1 MAKKKK
7 RKVKRKAR
15 PIVMGHLEDISS
27 QIFESYQKEL
37 TELIRGNFGV
47 YALYK
52 RNKLYYVGL
61 ATNFKRRLKDH
72 LTDRHQKKWDRFSLY
87 TIRKQGHVKEI
98 EALLLHIADPK
109 GNTQTGKLKGS
120 KDILPKL
127 DQMVRERQ
135 EDERIKLL
143 GRKKTAR
150 AKVSKKKKT
159 ASKADKPLKGM
170 FPKGKRLTATYKG
183 KEFKA
188 WVFRSGTVKLKSNG
202 QLYDSPSAAGK
213 VTRGGRSTNGWAFW
227 KYKDKSGNLVKLTN
241 VRKK

>member
-1 MAKKKK
+1 MAKKK
-7 RKVKRKAR
+7 KVKRKAR

-27 QIFESYQKEL
+27 QIFESFQKDL

-52 RNKLYYVGL
+52 RHKLYYVGL
-61 ATNFKRRLKDH
+61 ATNFKRRLKEH
-72 LTDRHQKKWDRFSLY
+72 LNDKHQGKWDRFSLY
-87 TIRKQGHVKEI
+87 TIRKQGHIKEI
-98 EALLLHIADPK
+98 EALLLRIADPK

-135 EDERIKLL
+135 EAERITLL

-150 AKVSKKKKT
+150 GKASKKKKV
-159 ASKADKPLKGM
+159 KKGDKPLRGM

-183 KEFKA
+183 KDYKA
-188 WVFRSGTVKLKSNG
+188 WVFNSGTIKLKSNRK
-202 QLYDSPSAAGK
+202 LYDTPSGAAK
-213 VTRGGRSTNGWAFW
+213 VIVGRSINGWGFW
-227 KYKDKSGNLVKLTN
+227 RYKNKKGELVKL
-241 VRKK
+241 RELL